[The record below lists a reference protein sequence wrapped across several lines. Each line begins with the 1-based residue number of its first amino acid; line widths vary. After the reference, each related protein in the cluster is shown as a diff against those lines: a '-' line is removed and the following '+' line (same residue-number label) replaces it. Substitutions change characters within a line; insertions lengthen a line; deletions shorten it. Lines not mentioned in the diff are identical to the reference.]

1 MQESLT
7 GDLVRLIGVLDDLEE
22 LGDIMGEMLND
33 QEEVEVRLFFLLS
46 KRSSCRIF
54 SQLKC
59 EEGLN
64 SLQEQIL
71 TIRDLRGRYI
81 SYQTA
86 FNELIVEITRR
97 QYYKEAAE
105 NIVKGM
111 MDQLRAMS
119 EGERKFNLVFHINKA
134 IH

>member
-7 GDLVRLIGVLDDLEE
+7 GDLVRLVGVLDDLEE

-64 SLQEQIL
+64 SLHEQIL

-86 FNELIVEITRR
+86 FNKLIVEITRR
-97 QYYKEAAE
+97 HYYKEAAE

>member
-1 MQESLT
+1 MFYLPNIS
-7 GDLVRLIGVLDDLEE
+7 
-22 LGDIMGEMLND
+22 
-33 QEEVEVRLFFLLS
+33 
-46 KRSSCRIF
+46 

-64 SLQEQIL
+64 SLHEQIL
-71 TIRDLRGRYI
+71 TIRDLHERYI

-86 FNELIVEITRR
+86 FNKLIVEITRR